1 MEIRRRYRVMDK
13 TEYTFTRR
21 NKMRN
26 EKQLGQTKVAQ
37 QISSQT
43 KKDDVDPTQLDV

>member
-37 QISSQT
+37 ISSQT